1 MKNKKRVTSYSA
13 NGFEVQINGY
23 GDKAEAVFES
33 FNDTVTYCYLTT
45 RFGTFTGKCKMQE
58 GDIFNELEGQRKAL
72 RYAIRKYNE
81 AINQYANEI
90 RSEVERMAVDIES
103 VPRRLE
109 KIAKRKAIKESKKAA
124 KTVSKIASLA
134 KAIEK

>member
-1 MKNKKRVTSYSA
+1 MKGSKRVTSYSA
-13 NGFEVQINGY
+13 NGFEVQINGH

-45 RFGTFTGKCKMQE
+45 RFGTFTGKCKMQV
-58 GDIFNELEGQRKAL
+58 GDTFNELEGQRKAL

-81 AINQYANEI
+81 AINKYANEI
-90 RSEVERMAVDIES
+90 RSEAEQMAVDIEA

-109 KIAKRKAIKESKKAA
+109 KIAKRKAIKESKKA
-124 KTVSKIASLA
+124 KKLVDRVA
-134 KAIEK
+134 KAIAEK

>member
-13 NGFEVQINGY
+13 NGFEVQINGQ
-23 GDKAEAVFES
+23 GDRAEAVFES
-33 FNDTVTYCYLTT
+33 FNNKVTYCYLST
-45 RFGTFTGKCKMQE
+45 RFGTFIGKCKMQE
-58 GDIFNELEGQRKAL
+58 GDTFNELEGQRKAL

-90 RSEVERMAVDIES
+90 REEVERMITDIEA

-109 KIAKRKAIKESKKAA
+109 KVAKRKAIKESKKAQKLVA
-124 KTVSKIASLA
+124 RTVQQIA
-134 KAIEK
+134 EK